1 MLEQHGVTVSDAI
14 SSDLLLLQLQF
25 LFASLALNVITV
37 ILCNRDLHDKTLRD
51 YASRSVFRYF
61 SNLSVTACTSM
72 GFARWSFMPH
82 SRHFWISSEKASAV
96 MAMIGISA
104 SSRSSPR
111 MILVASYPSITGI
124 RTSMRIAS

>member
-51 YASRSVFRYF
+51 CFQ
-61 SNLSVTACTSM
+61 
-72 GFARWSFMPH
+72 
-82 SRHFWISSEKASAV
+82 
-96 MAMIGISA
+96 
-104 SSRSSPR
+104 
-111 MILVASYPSITGI
+111 ILF
-124 RTSMRIAS
+124 